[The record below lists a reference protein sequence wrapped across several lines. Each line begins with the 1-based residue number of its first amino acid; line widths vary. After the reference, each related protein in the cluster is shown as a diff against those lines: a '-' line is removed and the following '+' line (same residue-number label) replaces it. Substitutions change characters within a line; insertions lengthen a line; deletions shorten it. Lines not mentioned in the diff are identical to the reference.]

1 MSEGTSGR
9 QQEPGPR
16 GMAQR
21 ERRRLCAELRRVG
34 PDGPT
39 LCEGWAARDLA
50 AHLFVRERRPLA
62 AVGIAVAPFASRTEQ
77 AMEDVLQREGFEGVV
92 RRVEEGPPLL
102 LRPLDEQINLVE
114 MFVHLEDVRRA
125 SGEVAPRDDAA
136 LEAALRVALR
146 RGARLLTRSLRGVG
160 LRVVFPDGTELRARP
175 GRPEAVLEGPAG
187 EVLLYLFGRRAVARV
202 GLAGDPVAQRVLE
215 TARLGA

>member
-9 QQEPGPR
+9 QEQPKPG
-16 GMAQR
+16 GIAQR

-39 LCEGWAARDLA
+39 LCEGWQARDLA

-62 AVGIAVAPFASRTEQ
+62 AVGIAVAPLASRTRR
-77 AMEDVLQREGFEGVV
+77 AMENVLAKEGFEGVV
-92 RRVEEGPPLL
+92 RRVEEGPPRL
-102 LRPLDEQINLVE
+102 LRPLDEQINVVE

-125 SGEVAPRDDAA
+125 GGEVAPRDDAE
-136 LEAALRVALR
+136 LEVALRAALR
-146 RGARLLTRSLRGVG
+146 RGTGLLTRSLRGVG
-160 LRVVFPDGTELRARP
+160 LRVVFPDGTELQART

-202 GLAGDPVAQRVLE
+202 RLGGDPDAQRVLE